1 LDSHVKRDPRI
12 LSVYLEAR
20 RLYGE
25 KNPCHHNFHHVI
37 RDLHRALVIAAEEE
51 SVNYSILI
59 PGVFLHD
66 IGFCDTNF
74 KRVGHDVTGA
84 RLAQELLSG
93 LDYEEETIQAIS
105 HCIRAHKGKAEEPRT
120 IEAKILYDADV
131 LEKAGLTYLIL
142 GGRIVCEFEET
153 IEDFLKREI
162 SDRAKEL
169 KKGFYTCKARELD
182 GGRLGQVKSLLSQ
195 TRKEIQQERPD
206 YQVRESDL
214 WEKPLPEAAGPGAEP
229 GLLAK
234 SPTPIIY

>member
-1 LDSHVKRDPRI
+1 MRYTLDFHIGRDSRI

-20 RLYGE
+20 RLSDV
-25 KNPCHHNFHHVI
+25 KNRFHHNFHHVI
-37 RDLHRALVIAAEEE
+37 RDLHRALVIAAEE

-59 PGVFLHD
+59 PGVLLHD
-66 IGFCDTNF
+66 IGFCDPNF
-74 KRVGHDVTGA
+74 KRLGHDVTGA
-84 RLAQELLSG
+84 RLAQKLLAG

-105 HCIRAHKGKAEEPRT
+105 HCIRAHKGKAETPST

-142 GGRIVCEFEET
+142 GGRIVCEFDET

-169 KKGFYTCKARELD
+169 KKGFYTRKARELD
-182 GGRLGQVKSLLSQ
+182 GGRLAQVKSLLSQ
-195 TRKEIQQERPD
+195 TRKEMQQERPD

-214 WEKPLPEAAGPGAEP
+214 WERVDSSVCC
-229 GLLAK
+229 AK
-234 SPTPIIY
+234 QDHT

>member
-1 LDSHVKRDPRI
+1 MRYTLDFHIGRDSRI

-20 RLYGE
+20 RLSDV
-25 KNPCHHNFHHVI
+25 KNRFHHNFHHVI
-37 RDLHRALVIAAEEE
+37 RDLHRALVIAAEE

-59 PGVFLHD
+59 PGVLLHD
-66 IGFCDTNF
+66 IGFCDPNF
-74 KRVGHDVTGA
+74 KRLGHDVTGA
-84 RLAQELLSG
+84 RLAQKLLAG

-105 HCIRAHKGKAEEPRT
+105 HCIRAHKGKAETPST

-169 KKGFYTCKARELD
+169 KKGFYTRKARELD
-182 GGRLGQVKSLLSQ
+182 GGRLAQVKSLLSQ
-195 TRKEIQQERPD
+195 TRKEMQQERPD

-214 WEKPLPEAAGPGAEP
+214 WERVDSSVCC
-229 GLLAK
+229 AK
-234 SPTPIIY
+234 QDHT